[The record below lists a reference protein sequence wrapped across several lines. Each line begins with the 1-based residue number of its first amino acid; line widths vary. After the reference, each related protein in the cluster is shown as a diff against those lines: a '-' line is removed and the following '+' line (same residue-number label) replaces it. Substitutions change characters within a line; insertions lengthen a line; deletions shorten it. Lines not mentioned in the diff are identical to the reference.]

1 MLTQFLNK
9 NETLKIEELDFKEK
23 SYSDIIGSLE
33 VDNSE
38 KLLEQLSKF
47 LLSGRQSEEES
58 NL

>member
-1 MLTQFLNK
+1 
-9 NETLKIEELDFKEK
+9 
-23 SYSDIIGSLE
+23 LE

-58 NL
+58 NLWICWKQI